1 MEKILYPVIVILLT
15 AMISGV
21 SGESVVHY
29 IDVGQ
34 GEAQLLE
41 SGGRYMLIDAGP
53 PEAAD
58 ALVSFL
64 SALGVTRLDV
74 VVLTNPDEDHSGGL
88 GKVLTSFPVD
98 LFVDNGESYQKT
110 PDEEISPFVESEQIS
125 YLPVGYQDIIPFAD
139 GITVQVVH
147 PFTVTGDPLADSLA
161 LKVTDG
167 SVRYLLLGSAS
178 GGGGDLSSEIV
189 SIGGQGSTGISKPL
203 FERINPDVAIISFG
217 FGNQY
222 EKTAADI
229 MNELIK
235 RGVRVYHPDMN
246 GDMVITSDGDTYTIQ
261 TEKLQNPITQ
271 VFTAGIIPDSAQAS
285 YAITPGPT
293 PTTPNVESVYGSP
306 STVGGSKT
314 ETPPETTQS
323 GFAITPGP
331 TPTTPTVESVYGSP
345 STVGGSKTKTPP
357 DTFTLPYAITPAP
370 SPTIPTTKTSYISP
384 SQTTVSATKAPASL
398 FCDCSKPGYFCS
410 DFPLE
415 NGLTCQQ
422 CYDYCKSL
430 GKGDIHSLDENE
442 DGIVCND

>member
-1 MEKILYPVIVILLT
+1 MGKVLYPVIVILLA

-21 SGESVVHY
+21 SGESVVY
-29 IDVGQ
+29 FIDVGQ

-53 PEAAD
+53 PGAAD
-58 ALVSFL
+58 ALVSYL
-64 SALGVTRLDV
+64 TALGVTRLDV

-98 LFVDNGESYQKT
+98 LYVDNGAAYNET
-110 PDEEISPFVESEQIS
+110 PYEEISTMIESGQIP
-125 YLPVGYQDIIPFAD
+125 YQPVRYQDTIPFAD

-147 PFTVTGDPLADSLA
+147 PFAVTGDPLADSLA

-178 GGGGDLSSEIV
+178 GGGGDLTSEIV

-203 FERINPDVAIISFG
+203 FERINPDIAIISFG
-217 FGNQY
+217 FGNLY
-222 EKTAADI
+222 DKTTVDI

-235 RGVRVYHPDMN
+235 RGVHVYRPDMN
-246 GDMVITSDGDTYTIQ
+246 GDLMITSDGDTYTIQ
-261 TEKLQNPITQ
+261 TEKLQTPITQ
-271 VFTAGIIPDSAQAS
+271 VFTADIIPADSAQAS

-293 PTTPNVESVYGSP
+293 PTIPTTESVYGSP
-306 STVGGSKT
+306 STVGGAGT
-314 ETPPETTQS
+314 ETPADTFTLP
-323 GFAITPGP
+323 FAVTPRP
-331 TPTTPTVESVYGSP
+331 TPTTPT
-345 STVGGSKTKTPP
+345 TKTK
-357 DTFTLPYAITPAP
+357 
-370 SPTIPTTKTSYISP
+370 YISP
-384 SQTTVSATKAPASL
+384 SQTTVIATKAPATL

-415 NGLTCQQ
+415 NGVTSQQ
-422 CYDYCKSL
+422 CYEYCKSL
-430 GKGDIHSLDENE
+430 GKGDIHSLDGND